1 MGSEGKSSERG
12 TADAYFLSSSCM
24 DKNILTLV
32 LDKLRCVAAD
42 GNTLVASLDTCYR
55 LTVYQTATGLCLD
68 WARRHGLPSKKLLL
82 NKHDALVAL
91 QLCLAQKSKDEG
103 GDFHVELSR
112 VLELERHLT
121 MAATAACTS
130 RRRPA
135 LPCSTTVNTHRKTGI
150 SDCSSDSDRS
160 EPSSVVEADRSEPT
174 SAMEADR
181 SEPSP
186 AMEADRSEP
195 SPAME
200 ADRSEPSPAV
210 EADRSEP
217 SPAVEADRS
226 EPSPA
231 VEADRSEPSLAGVA
245 DRLELESARKSYY
258 RFLDEC
264 DVVDERGLLA
274 FLMDKS
280 MSGAAE
286 DDECCHNRKPLLFVG
301 IPQCPIQRAFISML
315 CRNRRVYNVTVETSL
330 DASLREGEVVSPEIS
345 IDAGRLEEIL
355 VAPVEPSG
363 DKPSAAT
370 EAYVMKI
377 LIGYL
382 RLLINSRDEMSLA
395 CIINVPERG
404 INHAAF
410 TELKRLARK
419 RGMPLFQ
426 TVTSYVMRVRL
437 GGKSYAPEQCCP
449 LYPHIS
455 ALSDFICLLNK
466 MQTILE
472 EEQDTGRAIQTLI
485 SVVKNALLKSKHNT
499 LGASGIDGAV
509 SRLRTL
515 AQTATQRLAE
525 GQLDDKLDIPERI
538 CGHRNVIA
546 LRELLDD
553 AASLPVA
560 DGNRADVL
568 TGGVASQSTPIH
580 LPSLMSQFRSPDVCS
595 PDENEM
601 PLAQRL
607 AESDHQ
613 VTAQITRP
621 QRYGSCLTWAE
632 PAIDAGFTQK
642 DAIEEIH
649 LLRSPG
655 VCETSSTLVS
665 RATPKN
671 VGASRLNSDATRGR
685 PRRNDAE
692 TELSAGEIAITASA
706 TPVSSKAGNKR
717 VRNGQN
723 RAKRPLP
730 IERTAEQEIKQH
742 KNPGACKR
750 RKQVA
755 LLHGQKTLTDF
766 FKR

>member
-150 SDCSSDSDRS
+150 SDCSSDS
-160 EPSSVVEADRSEPT
+160 
-174 SAMEADR
+174 
-181 SEPSP
+181 
-186 AMEADRSEP
+186 
-195 SPAME
+195 
-200 ADRSEPSPAV
+200 
-210 EADRSEP
+210 
-217 SPAVEADRS
+217 DRS